1 MPNLKQTMFREY
13 DLRGR
18 ESDDELNEKAMF
30 FIGHGFGTYL
40 RRKNITDSVVG
51 HDARATSESFTAE
64 FIKGMNESG
73 INVTDIGTVTT
84 PMGYWAQHYFNI
96 KGGAVITA
104 SHNPVGWNG
113 AKISDDI
120 SKTLSGE
127 EIQKV
132 YEIISRDD
140 FESGQ
145 GNVKK
150 EEIHENYIKDLLS
163 KVKITQKY
171 KILVNT
177 GNGTA
182 AIIAPEL
189 LRRAGCE
196 IVEYN
201 TNIDPTYPNYT
212 PNPENI
218 AMMKDTGL
226 QTVAQKCD
234 FGFAF
239 DGDGDRLGMVDD
251 TGQILPA
258 DKILILLSRLFL
270 KDHPGEKV
278 MFDVKVSESLPEDIK
293 AHGGIPIMYKTG
305 HSLIKAEM
313 HRQNIS
319 LTGEMSGH
327 VFFGKEFNYY
337 GFDDAMFAALK
348 VLEYLSEQ
356 NKPLSEIVATLPHY
370 ISTPL
375 INIDA
380 PDKVKFEVI
389 KKITQ
394 QFKDEKYNV
403 IDIDGA
409 RVYADDGWG
418 LVRASNTTPMLV
430 LRFESKTEKGIEK
443 LKALFKSKLDQFPEI
458 SKEWKETA

>member
-1 MPNLKQTMFREY
+1 MPIIKQTMFREY
-13 DLRGR
+13 DLRGK
-18 ESDDELNEKAMF
+18 EADDELNEKSMY
-30 FIGHGFGTYL
+30 FIGRGFGTYL
-40 RRKNITDSVVG
+40 RRKSITEAVVG
-51 HDARATSESFTAE
+51 HDARATSESFTTE
-64 FIKGMNESG
+64 FIKGLTESG
-73 INVTDIGTVTT
+73 INVTDIDTVTT
-84 PMGYWAQHYFNI
+84 PMGYWAQHYFNV

-113 AKISDDI
+113 AKISDDL
-120 SKTLSGE
+120 SKTLSGA
-127 EIQKV
+127 EIQAV
-132 YEIISRDD
+132 YELITKDD
-140 FESGQ
+140 FENGD
-145 GNVKK
+145 GTTKK
-150 EEIHENYIKDLLS
+150 EDIHEAYIKDLLS
-163 KVKITQKY
+163 KSKISKKF

-182 AIIAPEL
+182 AIVAPQL

-196 IVEYN
+196 IIEHN

-212 PNPENI
+212 PNPENV
-218 AMMKDTGL
+218 AMMKDTGN
-226 QTVAQKCD
+226 QTVLQKCD

-239 DGDGDRLGMVDD
+239 DGDGDRLGMVDEK
-251 TGQILPA
+251 GQLLSA

-270 KDHPGEKV
+270 ASHPGEKV
-278 MFDVKVSESLPEDIK
+278 MFDVKVSEALPEDIK

-327 VFFGKEFNYY
+327 VFFGKEFDYY

-348 VLEYLSEQ
+348 VLEYLSGQ
-356 NKPLSEIVATLPHY
+356 SKPLSEIVATLPHY
-370 ISTPL
+370 LSTPL

-380 PDKVKFEVI
+380 PDEI
-389 KKITQ
+389 KHRVVAKITQ
-394 QFKDEKYNV
+394 QFKTEGYNV
-403 IDIDGA
+403 VDVDGA
-409 RVYADDGWG
+409 RVYLEGGWG

-430 LRFESKTEKGIEK
+430 LRFEAKTTERIEK

-458 SKEWKETA
+458 SKDWKETA